1 MMAVGLTPNQHL
13 AAVISYAFYSLW
25 NLVLGFLV
33 AKPSIP
39 RWWIWFYYIC
49 PVAWTMQGV
58 ITSQL
63 GNVETIIKQPG
74 FKGSVKVYLD
84 VNLGYDYGYVNLR
97 RIDGV
102 THKVGDTPVV
112 AAKQHIHPSSNI
124 GSGEKSPFEGYGK
137 SIHSEVAKSEMP
149 DVLADT
155 GVDVKLDESDLLVE
169 IFDAKL
175 DNTDVLAE
183 GSGEDSAQDSD
194 AANQGLATSGAVKL
208 SREVDPAGDRTFGV
222 LTKLDLMDKGTNA
235 FDVSAEYVLFNPSE
249 MDEINN
255 FVLLAT

>member
-1 MMAVGLTPNQHL
+1 MMAIGLTPNQHL

-33 AKPSIP
+33 AKPNIP

-63 GNVETIIKQPG
+63 GDVETIIKQPG

-84 VNLGYDYGYVNLR
+84 VNHGYGYVNLHFR
-97 RIDGV
+97 YGPLRLYLGWQISS
-102 THKVGDTPVV
+102 VGDTPVV

-124 GSGEKSPFEGYGK
+124 GSGEKSPAERYGK

-155 GVDVKLDESDLLVE
+155 GGNVKLDESDLPVE

-175 DNTDVLAE
+175 DDTDVLAE
-183 GSGEDSAQDSD
+183 GSGEDSA
-194 AANQGLATSGAVKL
+194 
-208 SREVDPAGDRTFGV
+208 
-222 LTKLDLMDKGTNA
+222 
-235 FDVSAEYVLFNPSE
+235 
-249 MDEINN
+249 
-255 FVLLAT
+255 